1 MNRETWIQEEKIKS
15 NTRDRKDGLKILM
28 LLSNPFMVDPRVYKE
43 AKALIGAGNE
53 ITVLVWD
60 RHRDYEPESFVEG
73 IRVVR
78 IHNKGLLRIMPNDLF
93 RNPLWWRK
101 AYKKGLELYNTAQ
114 FKFDVTHCHDLDTL
128 WAGVWLK
135 KKLGIKLIYDAHEIF
150 GYMIARDMP

>member
-1 MNRETWIQEEKIKS
+1 MTPEEKIKS

-43 AKALIGAGNE
+43 AKALIKAGNE

-78 IHNKGLLRIMPNDLF
+78 IHNKGLMKIMPNDLF
-93 RNPLWWRK
+93 RNPLWWRT
-101 AYKKGLELYNTAQ
+101 AYKKRYL
-114 FKFDVTHCHDLDTL
+114 
-128 WAGVWLK
+128 
-135 KKLGIKLIYDAHEIF
+135 
-150 GYMIARDMP
+150 